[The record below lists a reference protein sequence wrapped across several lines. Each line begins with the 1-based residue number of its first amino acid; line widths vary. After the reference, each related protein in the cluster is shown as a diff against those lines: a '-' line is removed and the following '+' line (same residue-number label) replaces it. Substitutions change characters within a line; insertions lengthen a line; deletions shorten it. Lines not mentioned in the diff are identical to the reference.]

1 MKTQQANKS
10 EILANIKN
18 LMKKT
23 EIECSEEQ
31 YDKLATLVELLAKW
45 NNALNLTAI
54 REIDWKGPMIMLGFI
69 TVVIIGLVVIF
80 VVKRLY
86 NRQRDQEKDSNYRQY
101 QLSKLLAEFDELLA
115 EHDYKNHQLWK

>member
-1 MKTQQANKS
+1 
-10 EILANIKN
+10 
-18 LMKKT
+18 
-23 EIECSEEQ
+23 
-31 YDKLATLVELLAKW
+31 
-45 NNALNLTAI
+45 
-54 REIDWKGPMIMLGFI
+54 MLGFI
-69 TVVIIGLVVIF
+69 AVVIIGLVVIF